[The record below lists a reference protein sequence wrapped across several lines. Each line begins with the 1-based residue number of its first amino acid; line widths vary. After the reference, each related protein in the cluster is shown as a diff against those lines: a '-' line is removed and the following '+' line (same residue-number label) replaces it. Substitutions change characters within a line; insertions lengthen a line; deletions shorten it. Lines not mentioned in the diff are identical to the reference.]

1 MLAIDGRS
9 ATVQLIGHMNLFQS
23 SDNLR
28 VRWIK
33 WRNGIVG
40 NPAFHRFAAGFP
52 LTRPIARRRA
62 RAIFDLVAG
71 FTFSQILSACVE
83 LGLFDRLA
91 GGPVAI
97 ESLAQ
102 EWAMPVA
109 GADRLL
115 RAAAAIGITEPIG
128 DGRWALGADGAA
140 LRANGGV
147 VEMIAHHRL
156 LYADLADPVALLRRG
171 GGGGALQRFWHYAG
185 DTGQGTPEEVAA
197 YSRLMAASQPL
208 VAADVIG
215 SYNFSR
221 HRRMLDIGGGEG
233 RFVRSVA
240 AAVPGLALAMFDLP
254 AVATRAADAL
264 AREGLGD
271 RIATHG
277 GDFLAGPIPPGHDLI
292 TLIRVLHDHDDAP
305 AAQLLRNIRAA
316 LPPGGRLVIA
326 EPMAETKG
334 AETIGDAYFGLYL
347 WAMGSGRPR
356 SASAI
361 QAMLDSAGFRRSWGV
376 TTPLPINVRMI
387 VAQA

>member
-33 WRNGIVG
+33 WRNSIVG

-97 ESLAQ
+97 ESLAA

-233 RFVRSVA
+233 RFVRSIA
-240 AAVPGLALAMFDLP
+240 TAVPNLALAMFDLP
-254 AVATRAADAL
+254 AVAARAAETL

-292 TLIRVLHDHDDAP
+292 TLVRVLHDHDDAP

-356 SASAI
+356 SAGTI
-361 QAMLDSAGFRRSWGV
+361 RAMLDSAGFRRSWGV

>member
-33 WRNGIVG
+33 WRNSIVG

-97 ESLAQ
+97 ESLAA

-128 DGRWALGADGAA
+128 NGRWALGADGAA

-233 RFVRSVA
+233 RFVRSIA
-240 AAVPGLALAMFDLP
+240 TAVPNLALAMFDLP
-254 AVATRAADAL
+254 AVAARAAETL

-292 TLIRVLHDHDDAP
+292 TLVRVLHDHDDAP

-356 SASAI
+356 SAGTI
-361 QAMLDSAGFRRSWGV
+361 RAMLDSAGFRRSWGV

>member
-1 MLAIDGRS
+1 
-9 ATVQLIGHMNLFQS
+9 MNLFQS
-23 SDNLR
+23 SDNWR
-28 VRWIK
+28 VRWIN

-40 NPAFHRFAAGFP
+40 NPAFQRFAARFP

-62 RAIFDLVAG
+62 RAIFDRVAG
-71 FTFSQILSACVE
+71 FIFSQILAACVE
-83 LGLFDRLA
+83 LGVFDRLA
-91 GGPVAI
+91 AGPVAI
-97 ESLAQ
+97 ESLAE

-109 GADRLL
+109 AADRLM
-115 RAAAAIGITEPIG
+115 RAAAAIGMTEPVG
-128 DGRWALGADGAA
+128 GGRWALTGDGAA
-140 LRANGGV
+140 LRANAGI

-185 DTGQGTPEEVAA
+185 ETGQGSADEVAA

-215 SYNFSR
+215 AYDFAR
-221 HRRMLDIGGGEG
+221 HQRMLDIGGGEG

-254 AVATRAADAL
+254 AVAARAADAF
-264 AREGLGD
+264 AREGLSD

-277 GDFLAGPIPPGHDLI
+277 GDFLAGPIPPGHDLV
-292 TLIRVLHDHDDAP
+292 TLVRVLHDHDDAP

-316 LPPGGRLVIA
+316 LIPGGRLVIA
-326 EPMAETKG
+326 EPMAETRG

-356 SASAI
+356 SAREI
-361 QAMLDSAGFRRSWGV
+361 RQMLDSAGFRRSWTV
-376 TTPLPINVRMI
+376 TTPLPINVRVI
-387 VAQA
+387 VAAV

>member
-33 WRNGIVG
+33 WRNSIVG

-97 ESLAQ
+97 ESLAA

-115 RAAAAIGITEPIG
+115 LAAAAIGITEPIG

-171 GGGGALQRFWHYAG
+171 GGGGALQRFWH
-185 DTGQGTPEEVAA
+185 
-197 YSRLMAASQPL
+197 
-208 VAADVIG
+208 
-215 SYNFSR
+215 
-221 HRRMLDIGGGEG
+221 
-233 RFVRSVA
+233 
-240 AAVPGLALAMFDLP
+240 
-254 AVATRAADAL
+254 
-264 AREGLGD
+264 
-271 RIATHG
+271 
-277 GDFLAGPIPPGHDLI
+277 
-292 TLIRVLHDHDDAP
+292 
-305 AAQLLRNIRAA
+305 
-316 LPPGGRLVIA
+316 
-326 EPMAETKG
+326 
-334 AETIGDAYFGLYL
+334 
-347 WAMGSGRPR
+347 
-356 SASAI
+356 
-361 QAMLDSAGFRRSWGV
+361 
-376 TTPLPINVRMI
+376 
-387 VAQA
+387 

>member
-33 WRNGIVG
+33 WRNSIVG

-97 ESLAQ
+97 ESLAA

-171 GGGGALQRFWHYAG
+171 GGGGALQHFWHYAG

-240 AAVPGLALAMFDLP
+240 AAVPNVALAMFDLP
-254 AVATRAADAL
+254 AVAARAAEAL

-271 RIATHG
+271 RIATYG

-356 SASAI
+356 SAAAI
-361 QAMLDSAGFRRSWGV
+361 HAMLDSAGFRRSWGV

>member
-23 SDNLR
+23 SDNLW

-33 WRNGIVG
+33 WRNCIVG

-97 ESLAQ
+97 ESLAA

-128 DGRWALGADGAA
+128 DGRWALGTDGAA

-240 AAVPGLALAMFDLP
+240 AAVPNLALAMFDLP
-254 AVATRAADAL
+254 AVAARAAEAL

-356 SASAI
+356 SAGTI
-361 QAMLDSAGFRRSWGV
+361 RAMLDSAGFRRSWGV

>member
-1 MLAIDGRS
+1 
-9 ATVQLIGHMNLFQS
+9 MNLFQS

-40 NPAFHRFAAGFP
+40 NPAFHRFAARFP
-52 LTRPIARRRA
+52 LTRPVAQRRA

-71 FTFSQILSACVE
+71 FTFSQILAACVE
-83 LGLFDRLA
+83 LGLFERLA
-91 GGPVAI
+91 DGPVAA

-102 EWAMPVA
+102 EWAMPIA

-115 RAAAAIGITEPIG
+115 RAAAAIGITESVS

-140 LRANGGV
+140 LRANAGV

-185 DTGQGTPEEVAA
+185 DSGQGTPDEVAA

-215 SYNFSR
+215 AYSFAR

-240 AAVPGLALAMFDLP
+240 AAVPGLALGMFDLP
-254 AVATRAADAL
+254 AVAARAAAAL
-264 AREGLGD
+264 ADEGLGA

-292 TLIRVLHDHDDAP
+292 TLVRVLHDHDDAP

-316 LPPGGRLVIA
+316 LPKGGRLVIA

-356 SASAI
+356 SAATIKS
-361 QAMLDSAGFRRSWGV
+361 MLKSAGFHRSWSV
-376 TTPLPINVRMI
+376 TTPLPINVRVI
-387 VAQA
+387 VASV

>member
-28 VRWIK
+28 VRWIR
-33 WRNGIVG
+33 WRNNIVG

-83 LGLFDRLA
+83 LGLFERLA
-91 GGPVAI
+91 GGPVVI
-97 ESLAQ
+97 ESLAA

-221 HRRMLDIGGGEG
+221 HRRILDIGGGEG

-240 AAVPGLALAMFDLP
+240 AAVPNVALAMFDLP
-254 AVATRAADAL
+254 AVAARAAEAL
-264 AREGLGD
+264 AREGLSD

-316 LPPGGRLVIA
+316 LSPGGRLVIA

-347 WAMGSGRPR
+347 WAMSSGRPR
-356 SASAI
+356 SAAAI
-361 QAMLDSAGFRRSWGV
+361 HAMLDSAGFRRSWGV

>member
-1 MLAIDGRS
+1 MVAIDATP
-9 ATVQLIGHMNLFQS
+9 ATVQLIGHMNLFGS

-28 VRWIK
+28 ARWIG
-33 WRNGIVG
+33 WRNRIVG
-40 NPAFHRFAAGFP
+40 DPGFHRFAARFP

-71 FTFSQILSACVE
+71 FTFSQILAACVE
-83 LGLFDRLA
+83 LDLFERLA
-91 GGPVAI
+91 DGPVAV
-97 ESLAQ
+97 ESLAA
-102 EWAMPVA
+102 EWDMPTE

-115 RAAAAIGITEPIG
+115 RAAAAIGMTEPVG
-128 DGRWALGADGAA
+128 AGRWALGADGAA
-140 LRANGGV
+140 LRANRGV

-156 LYADLADPVALLRRG
+156 LYADLADPVTLLRRG

-185 DTGQGTPEEVAA
+185 EAGQGSADEVSA

-208 VAADVIG
+208 VAADVIDA
-215 SYNFSR
+215 YHFAR

-240 AAVPGLALAMFDLP
+240 AAVPQIDVAMFDLP

-264 AREGLGD
+264 ARDGLAD

-277 GDFLAGPIPPGHDLI
+277 GDFLAGPIPQGYDLM
-292 TLIRVLHDHDDAP
+292 TLVRVLHDHDDAP
-305 AAQLLRNIRAA
+305 AAQLLRNIRMA
-316 LPPGGRLVIA
+316 LPRGGRLVIA

-356 SASAI
+356 SERTI
-361 QAMLDSAGFRRSWGV
+361 REMLDSAGFRRSWPI
-376 TTPLPINVRMI
+376 TTALPINVRII
-387 VAQA
+387 VATV